1 MQGFW
6 ALEQTRMANGIQSPL
21 TWSDLRFAT
30 GSYFAANGQPEP
42 PLPVALQFLLVSAAG
57 SVGVDLELSRFSLLP
72 SHQSV
77 RAWDGPATGDAF
89 GSGTALDEEMTDFA
103 PPPGPAA
110 PASAANPFAP
120 PAVSGMFLG
129 SNDPMLSP
137 NGLLKGLL
145 GHGQG
150 RNWTGRP
157 VVGRVLPGR
166 VRVMETRP
174 GAAPTEVSNEPAPWP
189 DTAYVVAAEG
199 ENGRVR
205 LPDGRVLDG
214 EAVADALAA
223 DSELAKLPKDVPV
236 VLAVPF
242 AGEQYQAMLRAVADR
257 LGRTVWGPSGEG
269 RLVPDGSGGQVLVLM
284 DRDPDAAVG
293 AWVPVP
299 PSSAAT
305 GPYVDRAWTALDGT
319 TFRDSDV
326 LTRPLVD
333 ENHEWLGRLA
343 VAQEDGLRRRERRFR
358 KYRQMSRLLHRLP
371 AGDERYTASSEEIT
385 PDPAVY
391 VYAAHGEP
399 GRLHLPLRNG
409 KTVTLGK
416 EDAAR
421 YIAGLPEVRELPPGY
436 RLNLEVCWSAS
447 DGDPRQVQ
455 PVYAPAPH
463 VDDPLGDVPLDQLVF
478 NYSRREG
485 EGSTRHT
492 GLNDTERV
500 VVGAAN
506 GVFGRRVRRRPEPL
520 DHELDQLARDA
531 GLHHGPGAVSPET
544 RETMLRLV
552 RGLRS
557 AFGLEIEDDRGVPGG
572 RYERVLKG
580 IGALE
585 RMRANDTSISQF
597 TPFRLDM
604 FDFFVQEYT
613 GRAPDLAG
621 YLSLLDFAAA
631 EVKADPGAKLTEGL
645 PTPAVRLTVA
655 QLART
660 GEQMTRYTQSL
671 PAPATFTPR
680 HVASTLWATAR
691 AAQLFGSLQPAD
703 REAMGRQVLHLDA
716 TVRWDRSQQQALWAL
731 TAKAIAEGLDVSD
744 RDLLAAYHLKE
755 SGAFE
760 QAAMLTQGSNIQGV
774 NWSGTAAPAG
784 VDWAKV
790 RQMAVGPNGMAM
802 RPVQPD
808 WMGPGKP
815 MPLLN
820 VVEVDKAGNIVLHLP
835 GRPPVRVSEGEYLAL
850 LDMSPGLRTSPLGI
864 PVLFL
869 TTGDGSLSPELV
881 QRFSQN
887 TGRPGFGYGAPMMLT
902 GADPSAPLGI
912 LARVDPA
919 TNTPGPWITA
929 TRQLTTARTTASG
942 TTTFGAT
949 TQDDS
954 IVFGPTAPTTQATDP
969 FANPNAL
976 VRDASGTV
984 RGRDLTGAVTALVR
998 IDRVRVVLGGLGE
1011 PEVEEPDESAP
1022 WGGEAYVIGDRAFDG
1037 QQLSAEA
1044 FAKKLA
1050 HDPEL
1055 AKLPPHVPVVLAI
1068 PYAGSQNMELMRAVA
1083 IRLGRRVWAPSGDG
1097 RLRYDD
1103 DLGAH
1108 VPTMVVRDTE
1118 GWHGDWV
1125 PFDPPAVPAPFED
1138 REWTA
1143 LDGRRFRDSDVATRP
1158 LVADRRE
1165 RFGRIS
1171 MDDDMASR
1179 EERLRTF
1186 FHKKRLI
1193 HYVAT
1198 GEGDK
1203 HVSSETLTPDRAV
1216 YAYYA
1221 HGTPGAMAL
1230 VLRDGKTVW
1239 LSAADGGRYIG
1250 GLREVRELPPGHRIG
1265 LEACY
1270 GLSAGDP
1277 DRDQWE
1283 GRPVPRVED
1292 PLDDEGLS
1300 LAQHT
1305 ANAGRLDVDAKSTI
1319 AGVDDDFFVVED
1331 TPGGV
1336 VGRVDRARPEP
1347 LDHELDQ
1354 LARDAELHRVPGAV
1368 PPEVRAATLRLV
1380 RALREA
1386 FGVAVEDDRGVPGGR
1401 YERVLKG
1408 IGALETLRVNDPVLR
1423 AATPFRMEMW
1433 TFLARRIGGDT
1444 PDQSAYL
1451 GVLDAARGQVTSR
1464 PDARLGEMVQ
1474 DTALGYAL
1482 DEFSGAN
1489 GLTLVQGTLG
1499 LPDVTQAGP
1508 KDITRAFWAT
1518 VAAADLVLFRM
1529 SDADQESLG
1538 RGVLHLAATD
1548 PWGDDQIMEL
1558 TLLAARAHVS
1568 GLDVTDRHALAAH
1581 HLKELGAFKEILT
1594 DGTEATGYN
1603 WSGRPAPNGVDVDHW
1618 YARVR
1623 KGNGTHTFT
1632 NPARWKPKKQ
1642 PRKTRVIW
1650 TGTDQGTVVI
1660 HLPGHPPMPIP
1671 DEELWALLDLA
1682 PLVTEVSV
1690 GTPVV
1695 FPMSEFAADGG
1706 KRPQAFSDRTGRN
1719 AYAYSGPLDVLE
1731 DDPFDPLRITA
1742 LREKKL
1748 GQWKKTVWQ
1757 ARPVLPSSSGTATT
1771 ATAAGPGALAGKT
1784 SPWPT
1789 PLTRHDSGVGMFHF
1803 APGTL
1808 PEAGPDDSGRDGTG
1822 SVERDERSA
1831 IAYPAP
1837 VQINA
1842 TPVSPAGQTNT
1853 PQADTADATADSAE
1867 TTGTAEITGTGTAS
1881 DDTPGWAVP
1890 SWRPAG
1896 SPGAVRFA
1904 SMYRD
1909 REWRRRSAD
1918 LELAFAEH
1926 TGRTDGL
1933 TETVRDAVSR
1943 MYDELAARH
1952 GEDAARRAF
1961 FAPDAVPADPAAELE
1976 RLRTLPPGPLAVDE
1990 LMTALTYASYAGPGL
2005 PREAAEAL
2013 ARPAGRRGRYAPGSA
2028 YRDVHD
2034 SRGLRRVG
2042 GEHGPALRL
2051 LRTYAALGASP
2062 AELLTLRDALVAWAI
2077 PADLQSLHE
2086 ILRASHR
2093 LGLGTDA
2100 ERDLALR
2107 DGAGLHA
2114 WVADSVRTS
2123 GAPRTAPGDPSAGRF
2138 VPPHRALYAERMTF
2152 GRDITRGKLDLPDGL
2167 VALVD
2172 AALAGTLPAD
2182 TDRSRAL
2189 HAWLDR
2195 YGDAGRQALE
2205 RLDPAHLTA
2214 VHLYSG
2220 PDYRLMKAFLNGER
2234 FGAGLGRRL
2243 VRLNAWAM
2251 VRRMAEV
2258 GAADLVPM
2266 TLRKQPGFA
2275 ALFDAMWDVDD
2286 LQESTPE
2293 VAGLRRRLDAMADA
2307 VYEEL
2312 ALHVDMT
2319 IEALEI
2325 LPPVNEDVWWGDR
2338 GMPGALGEPPADG
2351 PVYGRDR
2358 ITTPFFR
2365 STALVRE
2372 EALGFM
2378 HRSKGAPSDA
2388 HRGLVHVARSTAREV
2403 NPFAAL
2409 PLETEALYPPGAS
2422 FDISTR
2428 TIVPADARTT
2438 PYESIDVREATP
2450 RQDASGAARRAPGLV
2465 SPEGLFGIGP
2475 ATGAAEGGERPEP
2488 VLRPIHGKDGELIG
2502 VASFDDADWAARQ
2515 EGYGRLDRATGFV
2528 SWERD
2533 GEGRPVATE
2542 QALPGGGTAD
2552 GTFFFASHGGAEGLA
2567 LVTEDGGVRRDDG
2580 SYAGRLLRSARGR
2593 GFRSVTVLACGPGD
2607 VAGSEAEARARA
2619 RRMANGAGLPVHL
2632 PVGRSAVSEVSPHLL
2647 EYADGRATGWVT
2659 EYPDNWSGPRVP
2671 ARASRAGTGRRTA
2684 FGYPSAEQ
2692 FNVRGTVRD
2701 ATPEQLEAIDAAEGA
2716 PWSVSSWRPA
2726 GAPDTPRFTG
2736 LYRERVWRQTAVD
2749 WEDNLAE
2756 ALSYAPEPTEAVG
2769 LVVRGVYEQLAE
2781 RNGEERAVRAFFD
2794 PDAMPDDPAAALAEL
2809 LDATPGPEALDGLMR
2824 ALLRAAYAGPG
2835 LPPRAEEALSGDE
2848 RVDADSAYRAV
2859 FDSRGFRRVGGER
2872 GPALRL
2878 LRMAAALGLPATS
2891 LPQFRA
2897 ALVTWLVP
2905 YDLQSLHEILR
2916 ASHLIGMGAAD
2927 ERAAVT
2933 RDGAS
2938 MHAWAVRHFIESG
2951 LISPET
2957 DRDTLD
2963 ALLPP
2968 HQDLYQQRMTF
2979 PFELTGTMDVPDAL
2993 VTMADAVLN
3002 GELPPASSR
3011 RLQVMAEW
3019 MEKYGDRGADAL
3031 SRLTPA
3037 HITALY
3043 LYSSYDYRLMKAVL
3057 NGERLGQG
3065 LSRHLVRFHAWR
3077 YILESARE
3085 EELEMPP
3092 LTLVSQPEFM
3102 DLYEELSELPDLDTP
3117 SPELARLRRRV
3128 DMMADRLHDELKLH
3142 IDMAIEALEILPPVG
3157 RTAWWGER
3165 GAPGPLDAPAVNGPM
3180 YGAGT
3185 IDVPFFRSTS
3195 LKVEEATEFALG
3207 DKAVPA
3213 RTHRKLVEVRNSTA
3227 RDGTPFLKHLS
3238 EGEALYPPGMRFD
3251 VVSRRLVE
3259 THRRPPML
3267 SEVAE
3272 EATPLPDDVPAT
3284 SEADP
3289 LPYAP
3294 AAFEDSVDD
3303 LFDLGPSDS
3312 DLSDAGASDSD
3323 AYSDADSDAPSD
3335 ADSRLGD
3342 DDRIDAPAPAYP
3354 RSDYWN
3360 TPWAGHET
3368 APSAEA
3374 IAVQEIREDGRTVGK
3389 ASFTRRDWAL
3399 REPFYGHLPKATHY
3413 TEWSRGP
3420 AGERVAVRRP
3430 LPATGDSGTFF
3441 WTSHGAEGGYAVAG
3455 QNDMPVGADS
3465 EMVGRVLGQDLAAAG
3480 FTSITVLACD
3490 TETRPATGPRAAT
3503 EAGTAPQGQGDS
3515 LRRAVERAQGI
3526 ADFTGLDV
3534 YLNTGRTAV
3543 TPGEDEEG
3551 DPTAE
3556 IHLLESADGGP
3567 TGWLRVPPRFRAGAD
3582 RSLAEP
3588 APAPSLV
3595 AAGPPART
3603 GPPWSVPG
3611 WRVAGSPDAVR
3622 FAPLYQ
3628 EREWRQLSFQF
3639 EQTLARKLA
3648 ADPEAVQGVV
3658 RAVARL
3664 HHVLAQ
3670 RHGASAADGAFFQG
3684 PEAER
3689 WLGQPDA
3696 VRRFLA
3702 SGPSALDLMQAFARA
3717 AYGGQGPVTLRHTL
3731 PGWLRSPRAPRP
3743 QGPREGAYRT
3753 AHDPRGFRYVGGTVG
3768 PALWL
3773 LQAYGAIGASGPELM
3788 AFRKALLSWSILTDT
3803 HSLHEVLRVSHLA
3816 GLGTEAERVA
3826 VARDGA
3832 RLHQWAGRAFGIG
3845 PSLPHHRAYDNGT
3858 TRFVSK
3864 YDVAVPQDIVKAL
3877 TAALTGA
3884 SLDDESLQER
3894 VEAVVTWLRRFGDRG
3909 LAALRALTPGHL
3921 TALFLYTGDD
3931 HALFKTYVTGGR
3943 FGEAVGRWMIRQQV
3957 WRYAREDATNDDT
3970 LLPELL
3976 ISDHDLLDAI
3986 EALRNLGPE
3995 ATGPAVAEVR
4005 RRVYRVADGVYDDL
4019 AAHVDMAA
4027 EALEILPPL
4036 NGQVWW
4042 GGWLPG
4048 RLDEFPGN
4056 SPLLTAD
4063 TLYMPRFRSTTEESA
4078 TAIGY
4083 TRGDAKQIGDA
4094 QDRHPMRGYV
4104 ENSTARVVTPF
4115 SAWLEEDEVLY
4126 APGMALNVVVREIET
4141 EPSTGRPFA
4150 DYEFREAPAY
4160 PHPAYHNAE
4169 GEPQPRI
4176 VELTDDND
4184 DANADANADANDD
4197 VDTDPT
4203 PADDENTVVAPEVP
4217 APVDGYR
4224 RTGPHAAELDGTV
4237 FALHESPGEG
4247 DRSVDTLLFAL
4258 RYVAADALE
4267 EAGIETADDFRGW
4280 LDGSLTDDDVSDV
4293 PVEPLDGS
4301 RNIPLRL
4308 LDKVGVRLGT
4318 AQRAEAMLLGD
4329 RFPASRVSLS
4339 PAQHLRV
4346 LIADSSYGAEGAD
4359 LPMGPLVAAVVR
4371 GLGVT
4376 VAVADPDGEV
4386 TFHGDR
4392 PESTPPALLVRDG
4405 DRHLA
4410 GLPDGPGDTTAESEA
4425 RLRRVADALSSAPV
4439 SVLRTA
4445 TARQAPEWVRAR
4457 IRYMEE
4463 AVRFEERLGRYLG
4476 GHEEANAQLGVMVR
4490 ELWERAVRAGRWSEL
4505 GSDDRTVDGAVGT
4518 DWDRLLAV
4526 VESGNLRERM
4536 AMLWIG
4542 AQSPD
4547 RRGGL
4552 ISDLLGSPDPM
4563 PEVITAEYVESRPQ
4577 ARQMTAYEELTGRPD
4592 RTPEEQ
4598 ARMAEAEHTL
4608 RTAVRPEDLS
4618 PPLSEAE
4625 RALMPDDGVPWIAG
4639 TNRFDIA
4646 MDTRPQSEAE
4656 LNGGL
4661 VLAGTSGS
4669 AHRLMSQAAKM
4680 RDAWGLDVDLGLVRL
4695 TLMAEMLQARHHSL
4709 DEIMRGSQMVFDRLR
4724 QSGEAVPADLD
4735 YVNNWGRYWSIAPLT
4750 EVELRE
4756 HVAVDG
4762 KFPDEHASE
4771 TTGWPAGGERD
4782 EPADPAD
4789 PAVAEWSADHRDVLE
4804 DVLDV
4809 LTALGPLDPPGPLG
4823 PLDSPGP
4830 DGLPGSDDGVLTA
4843 DRLERLVDA
4852 WFRARG
4858 LDPSGPLVD
4867 KLRHIL
4873 NDRA

>member
-1 MQGFW
+1 
-6 ALEQTRMANGIQSPL
+6 
-21 TWSDLRFAT
+21 
-30 GSYFAANGQPEP
+30 
-42 PLPVALQFLLVSAAG
+42 
-57 SVGVDLELSRFSLLP
+57 
-72 SHQSV
+72 
-77 RAWDGPATGDAF
+77 
-89 GSGTALDEEMTDFA
+89 
-103 PPPGPAA
+103 
-110 PASAANPFAP
+110 
-120 PAVSGMFLG
+120 
-129 SNDPMLSP
+129 MLSP
-137 NGLLKGLL
+137 NGLLKGPS
-145 GHGQG
+145 GRAQG
-150 RNWTGRP
+150 RDWTGRP

-166 VRVMETRP
+166 VRVVETRP
-174 GAAPTEVSNEPAPWP
+174 GAAPKEVSNEPAPWP

-205 LPDGRVLDG
+205 LPDGRVLDA

-223 DSELAKLPKDVPV
+223 DPELAKLPKDVPV
-236 VLAVPF
+236 VLAIPF
-242 AGEQYQAMLRAVADR
+242 AGEQYQATLRAVADR

-269 RLVPDGSGGQVLVLM
+269 RLVPDGSGNGHVLVLM
-284 DRDPDAAVG
+284 DRSPDAAVG

-305 GPYVDRAWTALDGT
+305 APYADREWTALDGT

-326 LTRPLVD
+326 LTRPLMD
-333 ENHEWLGRLA
+333 DHHEWLGRLA
-343 VAQEDGLRRRERRFR
+343 VAEEDGLRRRERRFR
-358 KYRQMSRLLHRLP
+358 TYRRMSRLLHRLP
-371 AGDERYTASSEEIT
+371 TGDGRYTASTEQIT

-391 VYAAHGEP
+391 VFAAHGEP
-399 GRLHLPLRNG
+399 GRMHLPLRDG
-409 KTVTLGK
+409 RTVTLGK

-421 YIAGLPEVRELPPGY
+421 YISGLPEVRELPPGH
-436 RLNLEVCWSAS
+436 RMNLEVCWSSS
-447 DGDPRQVQ
+447 DGDPLRDQ

-463 VDDPLGDVPLDQLVF
+463 VDDPLGDVPLDQLVS
-478 NYSRREG
+478 NESRRDV

-492 GLNDTERV
+492 GLDDTARV

-531 GLHHGPGAVSPET
+531 GLHRGPAAASPET
-544 RETMLRLV
+544 RETTLRLV

-585 RMRANDTSISQF
+585 RMRANDTDIGHLA
-597 TPFRLDM
+597 PFRQDM
-604 FDFFVQEYT
+604 FDFFVQAHT
-613 GRAPDLAG
+613 GRAPDPAG

-631 EVKADPGAKLTEGL
+631 RVAADPGAKLTRAV
-645 PTPAVRLTVA
+645 PSPAVQITLH
-655 QLART
+655 QLARQ
-660 GEQMTRYTQSL
+660 GEQVTRLVQSL

-680 HVASTLWATAR
+680 HVASTFWAMVR
-691 AAQLFGSLQPAD
+691 AAQLFGSLSSAE

-716 TVRWDRSQQQALWAL
+716 TVVWNRLWQESLWAL

-744 RDLLAAYHLKE
+744 RDLLAAYHLNE
-755 SGAFE
+755 SGAFA
-760 QAAMLTQGSNIQGV
+760 QAAMLTQGSDIQGV

-784 VDWAKV
+784 IDWVNV
-790 RQMAVGPNGMAM
+790 RQMTPGPDGLAM
-802 RPVQPD
+802 RPVQPE
-808 WMGPGKP
+808 WTGPGVP

-820 VVEVDKAGNIVLHLP
+820 VVEADRGGNIVLHVP
-835 GRPPVRVSEGEYLAL
+835 GLAPVRVSENEYLAL
-850 LDMSPGLRTSPLGI
+850 LDMSPGLRTVPLDV

-869 TTGDGSLSPELV
+869 TTGDGALSPELV
-881 QRFSQN
+881 QRFSQR
-887 TGRPGFGYGAPMMLT
+887 TGRPAFGYGAPMTLT
-902 GADPSAPLGI
+902 SADPSIPLGI
-912 LARVDPA
+912 RALVDPA
-919 TNTPGPWITA
+919 TNAPGPWITA
-929 TRQLTTARTTASG
+929 TRLLTTAQTSTAR

-949 TQDDS
+949 ARDDAT
-954 IVFGPTAPTTQATDP
+954 VFGPTAPTTQATDP
-969 FANPNAL
+969 FVDPNAL

-984 RGRDLTGAVTALVR
+984 RGRDLTGTLTDRVR
-998 IDRVRVVLGGLGE
+998 IDRVRVVLGGLGK
-1011 PEVEEPDESAP
+1011 PEVEEPDQSAP

-1037 QQLSAEA
+1037 QRLSHEEFAE
-1044 FAKKLA
+1044 KLA

-1068 PYAGSQNMELMRAVA
+1068 PYAGSQYMELMRAVA
-1083 IRLGRRVWAPSGDG
+1083 LRLGRRVWAPSGDG
-1097 RLRYDD
+1097 RLRHDNG
-1103 DLGAH
+1103 LGAY
-1108 VPTMVVRDTE
+1108 VPTMMVRNTE

-1143 LDGRRFRDSDVATRP
+1143 LDGTLFRDSDVATHP
-1158 LVADRRE
+1158 LVFDRSE

-1171 MDDDMASR
+1171 MDDDMAVR
-1179 EERLRTF
+1179 EDRLRSF
-1186 FHKKRLI
+1186 FRKKRLL

-1198 GEGDK
+1198 ADGDK
-1203 HVSSETLTPDRAV
+1203 NVSSETLTPDRAV

-1221 HGTPGAMAL
+1221 HGTPGAMSL
-1230 VLRDGKTVW
+1230 VLRDGRTVW

-1265 LEACY
+1265 LEACF

-1305 ANAGRLDVDAKSTI
+1305 ANAGRLDVEAKSSI
-1319 AGVDDDFFVVED
+1319 AGVDEDSFLVED

-1336 VGRVDRARPEP
+1336 VGRADRVRPEP
-1347 LDHELDQ
+1347 LEHELDQ
-1354 LARDAELHRVPGAV
+1354 LARDAELHRGPGAV
-1368 PPEVRAATLRLV
+1368 PPETRAATLRLV
-1380 RALREA
+1380 RALRET
-1386 FGVAVEDDRGVPGGR
+1386 FGVAVEDDRGVPGGT

-1408 IGALETLRVNDPVLR
+1408 IGALETLRLNDPVLR

-1451 GVLDAARGQVTSR
+1451 GVLDAARGQVTAR

-1482 DEFSGAN
+1482 DEFSGSS
-1489 GLTLVQGTLG
+1489 GLTLVQDTLD

-1518 VAAADLVLFRM
+1518 VAAADLVLFRTP
-1529 SDADQESLG
+1529 DADQENLG
-1538 RGVLHLAATD
+1538 RGVLHMAATD
-1548 PWGDDQIMEL
+1548 PWTDDQVMEL

-1568 GLDVTDRHALAAH
+1568 GLDITDRHALAAH
-1581 HLKELGAFKEILT
+1581 HLKELGAFEEILT

-1603 WSGRPAPNGVDVDHW
+1603 WSGRPAPNGVDVDQW
-1618 YARVR
+1618 YARV
-1623 KGNGTHTFT
+1623 KGSPSGTIRTVAH
-1632 NPARWKPKKQ
+1632 PAQWKSDESPGA
-1642 PRKTRVIW
+1642 TRVIW

-1660 HLPGHPPMPIP
+1660 HLPGHPPMPVP

-1695 FPMSEFAADGG
+1695 FPMPEFGADGG

-1719 AYAYSGPLDVLE
+1719 AWAYTGPLDVIE
-1731 DDPFDPLRITA
+1731 EDPFDPLRITA

-1748 GQWKKTVWQ
+1748 GQWKTTVWK
-1757 ARPVLPSSSGTATT
+1757 ARPVLPSSSGAVTT
-1771 ATAAGPGALAGKT
+1771 AAAPA
-1784 SPWPT
+1784 SRP
-1789 PLTRHDSGVGMFHF
+1789 TRHDSGVGTFHF
-1803 APGTL
+1803 APGTS
-1808 PEAGPDDSGRDGTG
+1808 PDAGPADAVRQGARPDGSGRDGTG
-1822 SVERDERSA
+1822 SVEGGERSA
-1831 IAYPAP
+1831 LAYPAP

-1842 TPVSPAGQTNT
+1842 TPVSPAGQ
-1853 PQADTADATADSAE
+1853 ADTPEAGTADDSA
-1867 TTGTAEITGTGTAS
+1867 GPTGTGAAS

-1909 REWRRRSAD
+1909 RAWRSRSAD

-1926 TGRTDGL
+1926 TGRTHGL

-1961 FAPDAVPADPAAELE
+1961 FAPDAIPADPAAELE
-1976 RLRTLPPGPLAVDE
+1976 RLRTLPPGPIAVDE

-2013 ARPAGRRGRYAPGSA
+2013 ARPAGRRGRYTAGSA
-2028 YRDVHD
+2028 YREVHD

-2062 AELLTLRDALVAWAI
+2062 AELLALRDALVAWAI
-2077 PADLQSLHE
+2077 PADLQSLPE

-2093 LGLGTDA
+2093 IGLGTDA

-2123 GAPRTAPGDPSAGRF
+2123 GTPGTAPGDPSAGRF
-2138 VPPHRALYAERMTF
+2138 VPPHRALYAERMRF
-2152 GRDITRGKLDLPDGL
+2152 GRDNTRSKLDLPEGL

-2172 AALAGTLPAD
+2172 AALNGTLPAD

-2214 VHLYSG
+2214 LHLYSG
-2220 PDYRLMKAFLNGER
+2220 ADYRLMKAFLNGER
-2234 FGAGLGRRL
+2234 FGAGMGRRL

-2251 VRRMAEV
+2251 ISKMAEV
-2258 GAADLVPM
+2258 GAWDLLPM
-2266 TLRKQPGFA
+2266 TFRQRDGFV
-2275 ALFDAMWDVDD
+2275 ALYDAMWDADD

-2293 VAGLRRRLDAMADA
+2293 VARLRRRLDAMADA

-2312 ALHVDMT
+2312 SLHVDMA

-2338 GMPGALGEPPADG
+2338 GLPGPLDAPSTDG

-2358 ITTPFFR
+2358 ITVPFFR
-2365 STALVRE
+2365 STALRQDS
-2372 EALGFM
+2372 ALGFM
-2378 HRSKGAPSDA
+2378 HRSKGTPGDS
-2388 HRGLVHVARSTAREV
+2388 HRGLVRVARSTAREV
-2403 NPFAAL
+2403 SPFVVS
-2409 PLETEALYPPGAS
+2409 PLETEVLYPPGAS

-2428 TIVPADARTT
+2428 TIVPAGVTT
-2438 PYESIDVREATP
+2438 TSYESIDAREATP
-2450 RQDASGAARRAPGLV
+2450 RQDASGAARWAPGLV
-2465 SPEGLFGIGP
+2465 SPDGLFGIGP
-2475 ATGAAEGGERPEP
+2475 RSTGAEGGERPEP
-2488 VLRPIHGKDGELIG
+2488 VLRPIHGEDGELIG

-2533 GEGRPVATE
+2533 GAGRPVATE

-2593 GFRSVTVLACGPGD
+2593 GFRSVTVLACGPGE
-2607 VAGSEAEARARA
+2607 APGSEAEARARA

-2632 PVGRSAVSEVSPHLL
+2632 PVGRSAVSDASPHLL
-2647 EYADGRATGWVT
+2647 EDADGRATVWVT

-2671 ARASRAGTGRRTA
+2671 APGAGTGRRTA

-2692 FNVRGTVRD
+2692 FNVTGTVRD
-2701 ATPEQLEAIDAAEGA
+2701 ATPEQLENIDAAEGA

-2736 LYRERVWRQTAVD
+2736 LYREREWRQAAVD

-2756 ALSYAPEPTEAVG
+2756 ALSYAPEPTEAVA
-2769 LVVRGVYEQLAE
+2769 LVARGVYEQLAG

-2794 PDAMPDDPAAALAEL
+2794 PDAMPEDPAAAWAEL
-2809 LDATPGPEALDGLMR
+2809 LDAPPEPEALDGLMR
-2824 ALLRAAYAGPG
+2824 ALVRAAYAGPG
-2835 LPPRAEEALSGDE
+2835 LPRPIEEALSGGE
-2848 RVDADSAYRAV
+2848 RADADSAYRAV

-2891 LPQFRA
+2891 LPLFRA
-2897 ALVTWLVP
+2897 ALVTWLIP
-2905 YDLQSLHEILR
+2905 YDLQSLSEILR

-2938 MHAWAVRHFIESG
+2938 LHAWTVRHFLESG
-2951 LISPET
+2951 LISPEI

-2979 PFELTGTMDVPDAL
+2979 PFELTGTMNVPDAL
-2993 VTMADAVLN
+2993 VKMADAVLS
-3002 GELPPASSR
+3002 GEVPSGSSR

-3019 MEKYGDRGADAL
+3019 MEQYGDRGADAL

-3077 YILESARE
+3077 YLLESARE
-3085 EELEMPP
+3085 EELERPP
-3092 LTLVSQPEFM
+3092 LTLVSQPEFT

-3142 IDMAIEALEILPPVG
+3142 IDMAIEALEILPSVG
-3157 RTAWWGER
+3157 RTVWWGER
-3165 GAPGPLDAPAVNGPM
+3165 GAPGPLDAPAENGPV

-3195 LKVEEATEFALG
+3195 LRIEEATDFALG
-3207 DKAVPA
+3207 DRAVPA
-3213 RTHRKLVEVRNSTA
+3213 RTHRRLIEVRNSTA

-3259 THRRPPML
+3259 TRLRPPML

-3272 EATPLPDDVPAT
+3272 EATPLPDGLPTA
-3284 SEADP
+3284 SQADP

-3294 AAFEDSVDD
+3294 AAFEDSVDA
-3303 LFDLGPSDS
+3303 LFDLGRSDS
-3312 DLSDAGASDSD
+3312 DLSDAEASDSD
-3323 AYSDADSDAPSD
+3323 GYSD

-3342 DDRIDAPAPAYP
+3342 DDRFDAPAPAYP

-3399 REPFYGHLPKATHY
+3399 REPFYGHLPQATHY

-3420 AGERVAVRRP
+3420 AGEHVAVRRP
-3430 LPATGDSGTFF
+3430 LPATGESGTFF
-3441 WTSHGAEGGYAVAG
+3441 WTSHGREGGYAVAG
-3455 QNDMPVGADS
+3455 RNDMPIGADS
-3465 EMVGRVLGQDLAAAG
+3465 EMVGHVLGQDLPAAG

-3490 TETRPATGPRAAT
+3490 TGSRPATGPRAAT
-3503 EAGTAPQGQGDS
+3503 GAATAPQGQDDS

-3556 IHLLESADGGP
+3556 IHLLESADGGA
-3567 TGWLRVPPRFRAGAD
+3567 TGWLHVRPRFRAGAD
-3582 RSLAEP
+3582 PSLAEP

-3611 WRVAGSPDAVR
+3611 WRVAGSPEAVR
-3622 FAPLYQ
+3622 FAPLYR

-3648 ADPEAVQGVV
+3648 ADPEAVQGVT

-3670 RHGASAADGAFFQG
+3670 RHGASAADAAFFQG

-3702 SGPSALDLMQAFARA
+3702 SGPSAPALMRAFAHA

-3743 QGPREGAYRT
+3743 PGPRQGAYRT
-3753 AHDPRGFRYVGGTVG
+3753 AHDLRGFRHVGGTVG

-3773 LQAYGAIGASGPELM
+3773 LQAYGAIGASRSELT

-3816 GLGTEAERVA
+3816 GLGTEAERA
-3826 VARDGA
+3826 ALARDGA

-3845 PSLPHHRAYDNGT
+3845 PSLPHHHVYDKR
-3858 TRFVSK
+3858 TRFVSR
-3864 YDVAVPQDIVKAL
+3864 YDLAVPQDIGAAL
-3877 TAALTGA
+3877 RAALTGA
-3884 SLDDESLQER
+3884 PPYDESHQER
-3894 VEAVVTWLRRFGDRG
+3894 VEVATAWLRRFGDG
-3909 LAALRALTPGHL
+3909 GVAALRALSPGHL
-3921 TALFLYTGDD
+3921 TALFLYSGED

-3943 FGEAVGRWMIRQQV
+3943 FGEAVGRWMVRQQV

-3976 ISDHDLLDAI
+3976 ISDEDLLDAVD
-3986 EALRNLGPE
+3986 ALRNLGPE

-4005 RRVYRVADGVYDDL
+4005 RQVYRVADRVYDGL
-4019 AAHVDMAA
+4019 AAHVGMAA

-4063 TLYMPRFRSTTEESA
+4063 TLYMPRFRSTTEDPA

-4083 TRGDAKQIGDA
+4083 TRGDAREIGDA
-4094 QDRHPMRGYV
+4094 QDRHPMRGFV
-4104 ENSTARVVTPF
+4104 DHSTARVVTPF

-4126 APGMALNVVVREIET
+4126 APGMALNVVLREIET
-4141 EPSTGRPFA
+4141 EPNTGRLFA

-4160 PHPAYHNAE
+4160 PHPAYRNAE
-4169 GEPQPRI
+4169 GEPRPRI
-4176 VELTDDND
+4176 VELTDDDNAGAHD
-4184 DANADANADANDD
+4184 DA
-4197 VDTDPT
+4197 DT
-4203 PADDENTVVAPEVP
+4203 AVAPEVP

-4224 RTGPHAAELDGTV
+4224 RTGPYAAELDGTV

-4258 RYVAADALE
+4258 RYVAADALGQ
-4267 EAGIETADDFRGW
+4267 AGIETAEDFRGW

-4293 PVEPLDGS
+4293 PVEPLDTS
-4301 RNIPLRL
+4301 RDIPLRL
-4308 LDKVGVRLGT
+4308 LDRIGVRLGT

-4329 RFPASRVSLS
+4329 RFPASRVPLS

-4346 LIADSSYGAEGAD
+4346 LLADSSYGTEGGTV
-4359 LPMGPLVAAVVR
+4359 PMAPLVAAVVR

-4376 VAVADPDGEV
+4376 VAVADPAGEV
-4386 TFHGDR
+4386 TFHGER
-4392 PESTPPALLVRDG
+4392 SRSAPTALLVQDG

-4410 GLPDGPGDTTAESEA
+4410 GLPDGPGDTTAAGEE
-4425 RLRRVADALSSAPV
+4425 RLRRVADALSLAPV

-4445 TARQAPEWVRAR
+4445 TAGQAPGWVRAR

-4463 AVRFEERLGRYLG
+4463 SVRFEERLGRYLG

-4490 ELWERAVRAGRWSEL
+4490 ELWERAVRAGRWPEL

-4518 DWDRLLAV
+4518 DRDRLLAV

-4536 AMLWIG
+4536 GMLWIG
-4542 AQSPD
+4542 GQSPD
-4547 RRGGL
+4547 GRGGL

-4563 PEVITAEYVESRPQ
+4563 PEVITAEYVASRPR
-4577 ARQMTAYEELTGRPD
+4577 AREMAAYEELTGRPD

-4598 ARMAEAEHTL
+4598 ARMAEAERAL
-4608 RTAVRPEDLS
+4608 RTPVRPEDLS

-4625 RALMPDDGVPWIAG
+4625 RALMPDDGVAWIPG
-4639 TNRFDIA
+4639 TNRFAIA

-4656 LNGGL
+4656 RNGGL

-4669 AHRLMSQAAKM
+4669 SHRLMSQAAKM

-4695 TLMAEMLQARHHSL
+4695 ALMAEMLQARHHSL
-4709 DEIMRGSQMVFDRLR
+4709 DEIMRGSQLVLDRLR

-4735 YVNNWGRYWSIAPLT
+4735 YVGNWGRYRNIAPLT
-4750 EVELRE
+4750 EAELRE

-4762 KFPDEHASE
+4762 KFPDEHAAD
-4771 TTGWPAGGERD
+4771 TADWPAGAERD

-4789 PAVAEWSADHRDVLE
+4789 PAVAEWSAEHRDVLE
-4804 DVLDV
+4804 DVLDA
-4809 LTALGPLDPPGPLG
+4809 LRALGPLDTPGL
-4823 PLDSPGP
+4823 
-4830 DGLPGSDDGVLTA
+4830 DGLPASDDGVLTA

-4858 LDPSGPLVD
+4858 LEPSGSLAD

>member
-1 MQGFW
+1 M
-6 ALEQTRMANGIQSPL
+6 
-21 TWSDLRFAT
+21 
-30 GSYFAANGQPEP
+30 
-42 PLPVALQFLLVSAAG
+42 
-57 SVGVDLELSRFSLLP
+57 
-72 SHQSV
+72 
-77 RAWDGPATGDAF
+77 
-89 GSGTALDEEMTDFA
+89 
-103 PPPGPAA
+103 
-110 PASAANPFAP
+110 
-120 PAVSGMFLG
+120 
-129 SNDPMLSP
+129 
-137 NGLLKGLL
+137 
-145 GHGQG
+145 
-150 RNWTGRP
+150 
-157 VVGRVLPGR
+157 GRVLPGR
-166 VRVMETRP
+166 VRVVEPRP
-174 GAAPTEVSNEPAPWP
+174 GAVPNEVSNEPAPWP

-205 LPDGRVLDG
+205 LPDGRVLG
-214 EAVADALAA
+214 AEAVADALAA
-223 DSELAKLPKDVPV
+223 DPELAKLPKHVPV
-236 VLAVPF
+236 VLAIPF
-242 AGEQYQAMLRAVADR
+242 AGQQYQEMLRAVADR

-269 RLVPDGSGGQVLVLM
+269 RLVPDRTGNGLVLVLM
-284 DRDPDAAVG
+284 DRDPKAAIG
-293 AWVPVP
+293 EWVPVP

-305 GPYVDRAWTALDGT
+305 GPYVDRVWTALDGT

-326 LTRPLVD
+326 FTRPLMD
-333 ENHEWLGRLA
+333 DTHEWLGRLA

-358 KYRQMSRLLHRLP
+358 KYRRMSRLLHRLP
-371 AGDERYTASSEEIT
+371 SGDERYTASTEEIT

-391 VYAAHGEP
+391 VFAAHGEP
-399 GRLHLPLRNG
+399 GRMHLPLRDG
-409 KTVTLGK
+409 RTVTLGK

-421 YIAGLPEVRELPPGY
+421 YIAGLPEVRELPPGH
-436 RLNLEVCWSAS
+436 RMNLEVCWSDS
-447 DGDPRQVQ
+447 DGDPLRDQ
-455 PVYAPAPH
+455 PEYAPAPH

-492 GLNDTERV
+492 GLTDTERV

-506 GVFGRRVRRRPEPL
+506 GELGRRVRRRPEPL

-531 GLHHGPGAVSPET
+531 GLHRGPGAVSPET

-557 AFGLEIEDDRGVPGG
+557 AFGLEVEDDRGVPGG

-585 RMRANDTSISQF
+585 RMRANDTAIGHL

-604 FDFFVQEYT
+604 FDFFVQAHT
-613 GRAPDLAG
+613 GRTPDLAG

-631 EVKADPGAKLTEGL
+631 RAAADPGAKLTKAV
-645 PTPAVRLTVA
+645 PAPAVQITLN
-655 QLART
+655 QLGLQ
-660 GEQMTRYTQSL
+660 GEQITRLVQSL

-680 HVASTLWATAR
+680 HVASTLWAMVR
-691 AAQLFGSLQPAD
+691 AAQIFGSLSSAE

-716 TVRWDRSQQQALWAL
+716 TVAWNRSWQEGLWAL

-784 VDWAKV
+784 VDWGKV
-790 RQMAVGPNGMAM
+790 RQMTPGPNGTAT
-802 RPVQPD
+802 RPIQPD
-808 WMGPGKP
+808 WTRPGIP

-820 VVEVDKAGNIVLHLP
+820 VVEVDRAGNIVLHLP
-835 GRPPVRVSEGEYLAL
+835 GLPPVRVSENEYLAL
-850 LDMSPGLRTSPLGI
+850 LDMSPALRMVPLGI

-869 TTGDGSLSPELV
+869 TTGDGALSPELV
-881 QRFSQN
+881 QRFSQR
-887 TGRPGFGYGAPMMLT
+887 TGRPGFGYGAPMTLT
-902 GADPSAPLGI
+902 GDDPSAPLGI
-912 LARVDPA
+912 LARLDPA
-919 TNTPGPWITA
+919 TNAPGPWITA
-929 TRQLTTARTTASG
+929 TRQLTTAQTTAFG
-942 TTTFGAT
+942 ATAFGATTSGAT

-954 IVFGPTAPTTQATDP
+954 TVFGPTAPTTQATDP
-969 FANPNAL
+969 FVDPNAL
-976 VRDASGTV
+976 VRDFSGTV
-984 RGRDLTGAVTALVR
+984 RGRDLTGAVTDRVR

-1011 PEVEEPDESAP
+1011 PEVEEPDQSAP

-1037 QQLSAEA
+1037 QQLSHEA
-1044 FAKKLA
+1044 FAEKLA

-1097 RLRYDD
+1097 RLRYDN
-1103 DLGAH
+1103 DLGAY
-1108 VPTMVVRDTE
+1108 VPMMMVRDTK

-1125 PFDPPAVPAPFED
+1125 PFDAPAVPAPFED

-1143 LDGRRFRDSDVATRP
+1143 LDGTRFRDSDVDTHP
-1158 LVADRRE
+1158 LVFDRRE

-1171 MDDDMASR
+1171 MDDDMAVR
-1179 EERLRTF
+1179 EDRLRNF
-1186 FHKKRLI
+1186 FHKKRLV

-1203 HVSSETLTPDRAV
+1203 HVSSETLTPDRAI

-1230 VLRDGKTVW
+1230 VLRDGSTVW

-1265 LEACY
+1265 LEACF

-1305 ANAGRLDVDAKSTI
+1305 ANAGRLDVDAKSSI
-1319 AGVDDDFFVVED
+1319 AGVNDDFFVVED

-1336 VGRVDRARPEP
+1336 VGRVDRVRPEP

-1354 LARDAELHRVPGAV
+1354 LARDAELHRGPGAV
-1368 PPEVRAATLRLV
+1368 PPEIRAATLRLV

-1499 LPDVTQAGP
+1499 LPDATQAGP
-1508 KDITRAFWAT
+1508 KDIARAFWAT

-1529 SDADQESLG
+1529 SEAEQENLG
-1538 RGVLHLAATD
+1538 RGVLHVAATD
-1548 PWGDDQIMEL
+1548 PWGDDQVMEL

-1568 GLDVTDRHALAAH
+1568 GLDITDRHALAAH
-1581 HLKELGAFKEILT
+1581 HLKELGAFDEILT

-1603 WSGRPAPNGVDVDHW
+1603 WSGRPAPNGVEVDHW
-1618 YARVR
+1618 YARM
-1623 KGNGTHTFT
+1623 KGSPSGNILTV
-1632 NPARWKPKKQ
+1632 PRLAQWKSDESPG
-1642 PRKTRVIW
+1642 RTRVIW

-1660 HLPGHPPMPIP
+1660 HLPGHPPMPVP

-1695 FPMSEFAADGG
+1695 FPMPEFGADGG

-1719 AYAYSGPLDVLE
+1719 AWAYTGPIELLE
-1731 DDPFDPLRITA
+1731 KDPFDPLRITTI
-1742 LREKKL
+1742 REKKL
-1748 GQWKKTVWQ
+1748 GQWKTTVWK
-1757 ARPVLPSSSGTATT
+1757 ARPVLPSPSAGTTPTAAA
-1771 ATAAGPGALAGKT
+1771 ATA
-1784 SPWPT
+1784 SWPKA
-1789 PLTRHDSGVGMFHF
+1789 LTRHDSGVAGVGTFHF
-1803 APGTL
+1803 APGTS
-1808 PEAGPDDSGRDGTG
+1808 PDAGPVDVGSVDAGRKGAGPDDSGRDGTG

-1842 TPVSPAGQTNT
+1842 TPVSPAGQ
-1853 PQADTADATADSAE
+1853 ADTPEAGTADN
-1867 TTGTAEITGTGTAS
+1867 TAGPTGTGTAS

-1952 GEDAARRAF
+1952 GEDAAQRAF

-2013 ARPAGRRGRYAPGSA
+2013 ARPAGRRGRYTEGSA
-2028 YRDVHD
+2028 YREVHD

-2062 AELLTLRDALVAWAI
+2062 AELLALRDALVAWAI

-2123 GAPRTAPGDPSAGRF
+2123 DAHGTDADVPSSTRL

-2152 GRDITRGKLDLPDGL
+2152 GRDITRSKLDLPDGL

-2195 YGDAGRQALE
+2195 HGDAGRQALE

-2243 VRLNAWAM
+2243 VRLNAWATTW
-2251 VRRMAEV
+2251 RMAEV
-2258 GAADLVPM
+2258 GAADLLPM
-2266 TLRKQPGFA
+2266 TLRAQPGFA

-2312 ALHVDMT
+2312 SLHIDMA
-2319 IEALEI
+2319 IEALET
-2325 LPPVNEDVWWGDR
+2325 LPPVNDDVWWGDR
-2338 GMPGALGEPPADG
+2338 GLPGPLDAPSTDS

-2358 ITTPFFR
+2358 ITMPFFR
-2365 STALVRE
+2365 STALRQDS
-2372 EALGFM
+2372 ALGFM
-2378 HRSKGAPSDA
+2378 YRSKGTPGDS
-2388 HRGLVHVARSTAREV
+2388 HLGLVHVARSTAREV
-2403 NPFAAL
+2403 NPFAVL

-2438 PYESIDVREATP
+2438 PYESIDAREVTL

-2465 SPEGLFGIGP
+2465 SPDGLFGIGP
-2475 ATGAAEGGERPEP
+2475 ATAGAEGGERPEP

-2533 GEGRPVATE
+2533 GAGRPVATE

-2607 VAGSEAEARARA
+2607 VPDSEAEARARA

-2632 PVGRSAVSEVSPHLL
+2632 PVGRSAVSDASPHLL
-2647 EYADGRATGWVT
+2647 ENADGRATVWVT
-2659 EYPDNWSGPRVP
+2659 EYPDGWSGPRVP
-2671 ARASRAGTGRRTA
+2671 APGAETGRRTA

-2692 FNVRGTVRD
+2692 FNVTGTVRD

-2716 PWSVSSWRPA
+2716 PWAVSSWRPA

-2736 LYRERVWRQTAVD
+2736 LYRSRVWRQAAVD

-2769 LVVRGVYEQLAE
+2769 QVVRGVYEQLAE

-2794 PDAMPDDPAAALAEL
+2794 PDAMPDDPAAELAEL

-2835 LPPRAEEALSGDE
+2835 LPPQAEEALGGG
-2848 RVDADSAYRAV
+2848 RFDADSAYRAV
-2859 FDSRGFRRVGGER
+2859 FDSRGLRRVGGER

-2878 LRMAAALGLPATS
+2878 LRMAAALELPATL
-2891 LPQFRA
+2891 LPLFRA

-2916 ASHLIGMGAAD
+2916 ASHLIGMGTAD
-2927 ERAAVT
+2927 ERAAAT

-2938 MHAWAVRHFIESG
+2938 LHAWAVRHFIESG

-2957 DRDTLD
+2957 NRDTLD

-2993 VTMADAVLN
+2993 VTMADAVLS

-3128 DMMADRLHDELKLH
+3128 DMMADRLHGELKLH
-3142 IDMAIEALEILPPVG
+3142 IDMAIEALEILPSVG

-3165 GAPGPLDAPAVNGPM
+3165 GAPGPLDAPAENGPM
-3180 YGAGT
+3180 YGTGT

-3267 SEVAE
+3267 HEVAE
-3272 EATPLPDDVPAT
+3272 EATPLPDGLPAT
-3284 SEADP
+3284 SQDDP

-3294 AAFEDSVDD
+3294 AAFEDSVDEM
-3303 LFDLGPSDS
+3303 FDLGPSDS
-3312 DLSDAGASDSD
+3312 DLSDAGGSDID
-3323 AYSDADSDAPSD
+3323 GYSDAGS
-3335 ADSRLGD
+3335 
-3342 DDRIDAPAPAYP
+3342 DAPAPAYP
-3354 RSDYWN
+3354 KSDYWN

-3374 IAVQEIREDGRTVGK
+3374 IAVQEIHKDGLPVGK

-3399 REPFYGHLPKATHY
+3399 REPFYGHLSQATHY

-3420 AGERVAVRRP
+3420 GGEHVAVRRP
-3430 LPATGDSGTFF
+3430 LPATGESGTFF
-3441 WTSHGAEGGYAVAG
+3441 WTSHGREGGYTVAG

-3503 EAGTAPQGQGDS
+3503 GPGTATETGTAPQGQGDS

-3567 TGWLRVPPRFRAGAD
+3567 TGWLRVPPRFRAGSD
-3582 RSLAEP
+3582 PSLTG
-3588 APAPSLV
+3588 PAPSLV
-3595 AAGPPART
+3595 AAGTPTRT

-3622 FAPLYQ
+3622 FAALYQ

-3648 ADPEAVQGVV
+3648 VDPEAVQGLM

-3670 RHGASAADGAFFQG
+3670 RHGASSADGAFFQG

-3702 SGPSALDLMQAFARA
+3702 SGPSVLDLMQAFARA

-3743 QGPREGAYRT
+3743 PGPWQGAYRT

-3773 LQAYGAIGASGPELM
+3773 LQAYRAIGASGPELM

-3845 PSLPHHRAYDNGT
+3845 PSLPHHHAYDST
-3858 TRFVSK
+3858 TRFVSR
-3864 YDVAVPQDIVKAL
+3864 YDVAVPQDIGKAL

-3884 SLDDESLQER
+3884 SLDDEDQQER
-3894 VEAVVTWLRRFGDRG
+3894 VEAAAAWLRRFGDRG
-3909 LAALRALTPGHL
+3909 VAALRALSPGHL
-3921 TALFLYTGDD
+3921 TALFLYTGED
-3931 HALFKTYVTGGR
+3931 HTLFKTYVTGGR

-3957 WRYAREDATNDDT
+3957 WRYARRDATTDDPI
-3970 LLPELL
+3970 LPELL
-3976 ISDHDLLDAI
+3976 INDDVLIDAI

-4019 AAHVDMAA
+4019 AAHVDMAV

-4083 TRGDAKQIGDA
+4083 TRGDAEEIGDA
-4094 QDRHPMRGYV
+4094 QDRHPMRGFV
-4104 ENSTARVVTPF
+4104 DNSTARVVTPF

-4126 APGMALNVVVREIET
+4126 PPGMALNVVVREIET
-4141 EPSTGRPFA
+4141 DPNTGRPFA

-4160 PHPAYHNAE
+4160 PRPAYHNAE

-4184 DANADANADANDD
+4184 DANANANANANDD
-4197 VDTDPT
+4197 ADTDTDPT
-4203 PADDENTVVAPEVP
+4203 PANDENAVVAPEVP

-4280 LDGSLTDDDVSDV
+4280 LDRSLTDDDVSDV
-4293 PVEPLDGS
+4293 PVEPLDGN

-4308 LDKVGVRLGT
+4308 LDRIGVGLGT

-4329 RFPASRVSLS
+4329 RFPVSRVSLS

-4392 PESTPPALLVRDG
+4392 TESTPPALLVQDG

-4425 RLRRVADALSSAPV
+4425 RLRRVADALSAAPV

-4518 DWDRLLAV
+4518 DRDRLLAV

-4536 AMLWIG
+4536 GMLWIG
-4542 AQSPD
+4542 GQAPD

-4552 ISDLLGSPDPM
+4552 ISDLLGSPEPT
-4563 PEVITAEYVESRPQ
+4563 PEVITAEYVASRPPSQ
-4577 ARQMTAYEELTGRPD
+4577 EMTAYEELSGRPD

-4598 ARMAEAEHTL
+4598 ARMAEAERTL
-4608 RTAVRPEDLS
+4608 RTPVRPEDLS

-4625 RALMPDDGVPWIAG
+4625 RALMPDDGVPWIPG

-4695 TLMAEMLQARHHSL
+4695 ALMAEMLQARHHSL

-4724 QSGEAVPADLD
+4724 QSGDAVPADLD
-4735 YVNNWGRYWSIAPLT
+4735 YVNNWGRYWRIAPLT
-4750 EVELRE
+4750 EAELRE

-4762 KFPDEHASE
+4762 KFPDEHATE
-4771 TTGWPAGGERD
+4771 TAGRPAGGERD
-4782 EPADPAD
+4782 DPADPAD
-4789 PAVAEWSADHRDVLE
+4789 PAAAEWSADHRDVLE

-4809 LTALGPLDPPGPLG
+4809 LTALGPLDPPGPPG

-4858 LDPSGPLVD
+4858 LDPSGSLAD

>member
-1 MQGFW
+1 M
-6 ALEQTRMANGIQSPL
+6 
-21 TWSDLRFAT
+21 TWGDLRFAV

-57 SVGVDLELSRFSLLP
+57 SVGMDLELSWFSIVP

-77 RAWDGPATGDAF
+77 RAWDGPAAGQALGSGTTGDA
-89 GSGTALDEEMTDFA
+89 EMSLFA
-103 PPPGPAA
+103 PPPGTAA
-110 PASAANPFAP
+110 PAPAPAVNSSAP
-120 PAVSGMFLG
+120 PAMSGRFMG
-129 SNDPMLSP
+129 PNDPMLSP
-137 NGLLKGLL
+137 NGLLKGPS
-145 GHGQG
+145 GRAQG
-150 RNWTGRP
+150 RDWTGRP

-166 VRVMETRP
+166 VRVVETRP
-174 GAAPTEVSNEPAPWP
+174 GAAPKEVSNEPAPWP

-205 LPDGRVLDG
+205 LPDGRVLDA

-223 DSELAKLPKDVPV
+223 DPELAKLPKDVPV
-236 VLAVPF
+236 VLAIPF
-242 AGEQYQAMLRAVADR
+242 AGEQYQATLRAVADR

-269 RLVPDGSGGQVLVLM
+269 RLVPDGSGNGHVLVLM
-284 DRDPDAAVG
+284 DRSPDAAVG

-305 GPYVDRAWTALDGT
+305 APYADREWTALDGT

-326 LTRPLVD
+326 LTRPLMD
-333 ENHEWLGRLA
+333 DHHEWLGRLA
-343 VAQEDGLRRRERRFR
+343 VAEEDGLRRRERRFR
-358 KYRQMSRLLHRLP
+358 TYRRMSRLLHRLP
-371 AGDERYTASSEEIT
+371 AGDGRYTASTEQIA

-391 VYAAHGEP
+391 VFGAHGEP
-399 GRLHLPLRNG
+399 GRMHLPLRDG
-409 KTVTLGK
+409 RTVTLGK

-421 YIAGLPEVRELPPGY
+421 YISGLPEVRELPPGH
-436 RLNLEVCWSAS
+436 RMHLEVCWSSS
-447 DGDPRQVQ
+447 DGDPLRDQ

-463 VDDPLGDVPLDQLVF
+463 VDDPLGDVPLDQLVS
-478 NYSRREG
+478 NESRRDV

-492 GLNDTERV
+492 GLDDTARV

-531 GLHHGPGAVSPET
+531 GLHRGPAAVSPET
-544 RETMLRLV
+544 RETTLRLV

-557 AFGLEIEDDRGVPGG
+557 AFGLEVEDDRGVPGG
-572 RYERVLKG
+572 RYERALKG

-585 RMRANDTSISQF
+585 RMRANDTDIGHLA
-597 TPFRLDM
+597 PFRQDM
-604 FDFFVQEYT
+604 FDFFVQAHT
-613 GRAPDLAG
+613 GRAPDPAG

-631 EVKADPGAKLTEGL
+631 RVAADPGAKLTRAV
-645 PTPAVRLTVA
+645 PSPAVQVTLH
-655 QLART
+655 QLSRQ
-660 GEQMTRYTQSL
+660 GEQVTRFVQSL
-671 PAPATFTPR
+671 PASATFTPR
-680 HVASTLWATAR
+680 HVASTFWAMVR
-691 AAQLFGSLQPAD
+691 AAQIFGSLSSAE

-716 TVRWDRSQQQALWAL
+716 TVAWNRLWQESLWAL

-744 RDLLAAYHLKE
+744 RDLLAAYHLNE
-755 SGAFE
+755 SGAFA
-760 QAAMLTQGSNIQGV
+760 QAAMLTQGSHIQGV

-784 VDWAKV
+784 IDWVNV
-790 RQMAVGPNGMAM
+790 RQMTPGPDGLAM
-802 RPVQPD
+802 RPVQPE
-808 WMGPGKP
+808 WTGPGVP

-820 VVEVDKAGNIVLHLP
+820 VVEADRAGNIVLHVP
-835 GRPPVRVSEGEYLAL
+835 GLAPVRVSENEYLAL
-850 LDMSPGLRTSPLGI
+850 LDMSPGLRTVPLDV

-869 TTGDGSLSPELV
+869 TTGDGALSPELV
-881 QRFSQN
+881 QRFSQR
-887 TGRPGFGYGAPMMLT
+887 TGRPAFGYGAPMTLT
-902 GADPSAPLGI
+902 SADPSIPLGI
-912 LARVDPA
+912 RALVDPA
-919 TNTPGPWITA
+919 TNAPGPWITA
-929 TRQLTTARTTASG
+929 TRLLTTAQTTTARTTA
-942 TTTFGAT
+942 FGAT
-949 TQDDS
+949 ARDDAT
-954 IVFGPTAPTTQATDP
+954 VFGPTAPTTQATDP
-969 FANPNAL
+969 FVDPNAL

-984 RGRDLTGAVTALVR
+984 RGRDLTGTLTDRVR
-998 IDRVRVVLGGLGE
+998 TDRVRVVLGGLGK
-1011 PEVEEPDESAP
+1011 PEVEEPDQSAP

-1037 QQLSAEA
+1037 RRLSHEEFAER
-1044 FAKKLA
+1044 LA

-1068 PYAGSQNMELMRAVA
+1068 PYAGSQYMELMRAVA
-1083 IRLGRRVWAPSGDG
+1083 LRMGRRVWAPSGDG
-1097 RLRYDD
+1097 RLRHDNG
-1103 DLGAH
+1103 LGAS
-1108 VPTMVVRDTE
+1108 VPTMMVRNTE

-1143 LDGRRFRDSDVATRP
+1143 LDGTLFRDSDVATHP
-1158 LVADRRE
+1158 LVFDRSE

-1171 MDDDMASR
+1171 MDDDMAVR
-1179 EERLRTF
+1179 EDRLRSF
-1186 FHKKRLI
+1186 FRKKRLL

-1198 GEGDK
+1198 ADGDK
-1203 HVSSETLTPDRAV
+1203 NVSSEALTPDRAV

-1221 HGTPGAMAL
+1221 HGTPGAMSL
-1230 VLRDGKTVW
+1230 VLRDGRTVW

-1265 LEACY
+1265 LEACF

-1305 ANAGRLDVDAKSTI
+1305 ANAGRLDVEAKSSI
-1319 AGVDDDFFVVED
+1319 AGVGEDYFAVED

-1336 VGRVDRARPEP
+1336 VGRVDRVRPEP

-1354 LARDAELHRVPGAV
+1354 LARDAELHRGPGAV
-1368 PPEVRAATLRLV
+1368 PPETRAATLRLV

-1386 FGVAVEDDRGVPGGR
+1386 FGVAVEDDRGVPGGT

-1408 IGALETLRVNDPVLR
+1408 IGALETLRLNDPVLR
-1423 AATPFRMEMW
+1423 ATTPFRMEMW

-1451 GVLDAARGQVTSR
+1451 GVLDAARGLVAAR
-1464 PDARLGEMVQ
+1464 PDARLGEMVR

-1482 DEFSGAN
+1482 DEFSGGN
-1489 GLTLVQGTLG
+1489 GLTLVQGTLD

-1518 VAAADLVLFRM
+1518 VAAADLVLFRTP
-1529 SDADQESLG
+1529 DADQENLG
-1538 RGVLHLAATD
+1538 RGVLHMAATD
-1548 PWGDDQIMEL
+1548 PWTDDQVMEL

-1568 GLDVTDRHALAAH
+1568 GLDITDRHALAAH
-1581 HLKELGAFKEILT
+1581 HLKELGAFEEILT
-1594 DGTEATGYN
+1594 DGKEATGYN
-1603 WSGRPAPNGVDVDHW
+1603 WSGRPAPNGVDVDQW
-1618 YARVR
+1618 YARV
-1623 KGNGTHTFT
+1623 KGSPSGTIRTVAH
-1632 NPARWKPKKQ
+1632 PAKWKSDESPGA
-1642 PRKTRVIW
+1642 TRVIW

-1660 HLPGHPPMPIP
+1660 HLPGHPPMPVP

-1695 FPMSEFAADGG
+1695 FPMPEFGADGG

-1719 AYAYSGPLDVLE
+1719 AWAYTGPLDVLE
-1731 DDPFDPLRITA
+1731 EDPFDPLRITA

-1748 GQWKKTVWQ
+1748 GQWKTTVWK
-1757 ARPVLPSSSGTATT
+1757 ARPVLPSSSGAVTT
-1771 ATAAGPGALAGKT
+1771 AAAPASRPA
-1784 SPWPT
+1784 
-1789 PLTRHDSGVGMFHF
+1789 PLTRHDSGVGTFHF
-1803 APGTL
+1803 APGTS
-1808 PEAGPDDSGRDGTG
+1808 PGAGSADAVRQGAGPDGSGRDGSG
-1822 SVERDERSA
+1822 SVEGGERSVL
-1831 IAYPAP
+1831 AYPVP

-1842 TPVSPAGQTNT
+1842 TRVSPAGQ
-1853 PQADTADATADSAE
+1853 ADTPEAGTADD
-1867 TTGTAEITGTGTAS
+1867 TAGPTGTGTAS
-1881 DDTPGWAVP
+1881 DDSPGWAVP

-1909 REWRRRSAD
+1909 RAWRRRSAD

-1952 GEDAARRAF
+1952 GEHAAQRVF
-1961 FAPDAVPADPAAELE
+1961 FAPDAIPADPAAELE

-2013 ARPAGRRGRYAPGSA
+2013 VRPAGRRGRYTAGSA
-2028 YRDVHD
+2028 YREVHD

-2062 AELLTLRDALVAWAI
+2062 AELLALRDALVAWAI
-2077 PADLQSLHE
+2077 PADLQSLPE

-2093 LGLGTDA
+2093 IGLGTDA

-2114 WVADSVRTS
+2114 WVADAVRTS
-2123 GAPRTAPGDPSAGRF
+2123 GRTAPGDPSAGRF
-2138 VPPHRALYAERMTF
+2138 VPPHRALYAERMRF
-2152 GRDITRGKLDLPDGL
+2152 GRDNTRSKLDLPEGL

-2172 AALAGTLPAD
+2172 AALNGTLPAD

-2214 VHLYSG
+2214 LHLYSG
-2220 PDYRLMKAFLNGER
+2220 ADYRLMKAFLNGER
-2234 FGAGLGRRL
+2234 FGAGMGRRL

-2251 VRRMAEV
+2251 ISKMAEV
-2258 GAADLVPM
+2258 GAWDLLPM
-2266 TLRKQPGFA
+2266 TFRQRDGFV
-2275 ALFDAMWDVDD
+2275 ALYDAMWDADD

-2293 VAGLRRRLDAMADA
+2293 VARLRRRLDAMADA

-2312 ALHVDMT
+2312 SLHVDMAV
-2319 IEALEI
+2319 EALEI

-2338 GMPGALGEPPADG
+2338 GLPGPLDAPSTDG

-2358 ITTPFFR
+2358 ITVPFFR
-2365 STALVRE
+2365 STALRQDS
-2372 EALGFM
+2372 ALGFM
-2378 HRSKGAPSDA
+2378 YRSKGTPGDS
-2388 HRGLVHVARSTAREV
+2388 HRGLVRVARSTAREV
-2403 NPFAAL
+2403 SPFVVS
-2409 PLETEALYPPGAS
+2409 PLETEVLYPPGAS

-2428 TIVPADARTT
+2428 TIVPAGVTT
-2438 PYESIDVREATP
+2438 TSYESIDAREATP
-2450 RQDASGAARRAPGLV
+2450 RQDASGAARWAPGLV
-2465 SPEGLFGIGP
+2465 SPDGLFGIGP
-2475 ATGAAEGGERPEP
+2475 RTTGVEGGERPEP
-2488 VLRPIHGKDGELIG
+2488 VLRPIHGEDGELIG

-2515 EGYGRLDRATGFV
+2515 DGYGRLDRATGFV

-2533 GEGRPVATE
+2533 DAGRPVATE

-2593 GFRSVTVLACGPGD
+2593 GFRSVTVLACGPGE
-2607 VAGSEAEARARA
+2607 VPGSEAEARARA
-2619 RRMANGAGLPVHL
+2619 RRLANGAGLPVHL
-2632 PVGRSAVSEVSPHLL
+2632 PVGRSAVSGASPHLL
-2647 EYADGRATGWVT
+2647 EDADGRATVWVT

-2671 ARASRAGTGRRTA
+2671 APGAGTGRRTA

-2692 FNVRGTVRD
+2692 FNVTGTMRD
-2701 ATPEQLEAIDAAEGA
+2701 ATPEQLENIDAAEGA

-2736 LYRERVWRQTAVD
+2736 LYRERAWRQAAVD

-2756 ALSYAPEPTEAVG
+2756 ALSYAPEPTEAVA
-2769 LVVRGVYEQLAE
+2769 LVARGVYEQLAG

-2794 PDAMPDDPAAALAEL
+2794 PDAMPEDPAAAWAEL
-2809 LDATPGPEALDGLMR
+2809 LDAPPGPEALDGLMR
-2824 ALLRAAYAGPG
+2824 ALVRAAYAGPG
-2835 LPPRAEEALSGDE
+2835 LPRRIEEALSGDE

-2891 LPQFRA
+2891 LPLFRA
-2897 ALVTWLVP
+2897 ALVTWLIP
-2905 YDLQSLHEILR
+2905 YDLQSLSEILR

-2938 MHAWAVRHFIESG
+2938 LHAWTVRHFLESG
-2951 LISPET
+2951 LISPEI

-2979 PFELTGTMDVPDAL
+2979 PFELTGTMAVPDAL
-2993 VTMADAVLN
+2993 VKMADAVLS
-3002 GELPPASSR
+3002 GEVPSGSSR

-3019 MEKYGDRGADAL
+3019 MEQYGDRGADAL

-3085 EELEMPP
+3085 EELERPP
-3092 LTLVSQPEFM
+3092 LTLVSQPEFT

-3142 IDMAIEALEILPPVG
+3142 IDMAIEALEILPSVG
-3157 RTAWWGER
+3157 RTVWWGER
-3165 GAPGPLDAPAVNGPM
+3165 GAPGPLDAPAENGPV

-3195 LKVEEATEFALG
+3195 LRIEEATDFALG
-3207 DKAVPA
+3207 DRAVPA
-3213 RTHRKLVEVRNSTA
+3213 RTHRRLIEVRNSTA

-3259 THRRPPML
+3259 TRLRPPML

-3272 EATPLPDDVPAT
+3272 EATPLPDGLPTA
-3284 SEADP
+3284 SQADP

-3294 AAFEDSVDD
+3294 AAFEDSVDA
-3303 LFDLGPSDS
+3303 LFDLGRSDS
-3312 DLSDAGASDSD
+3312 DLSDAEASDSD
-3323 AYSDADSDAPSD
+3323 GYSD

-3342 DDRIDAPAPAYP
+3342 DDRFDAPAPAYP

-3399 REPFYGHLPKATHY
+3399 REPFYGHLPQATHY

-3420 AGERVAVRRP
+3420 AGEHVAVRRP
-3430 LPATGDSGTFF
+3430 LPATGESGTFF
-3441 WTSHGAEGGYAVAG
+3441 WTSHGREGGYAVAG
-3455 QNDMPVGADS
+3455 RNDMPIGADS
-3465 EMVGRVLGQDLAAAG
+3465 EMVGHVLGQDLPAAG

-3490 TETRPATGPRAAT
+3490 TGSRPATGPRAAT
-3503 EAGTAPQGQGDS
+3503 GAATAPQGQDDS

-3556 IHLLESADGGP
+3556 IHLLESADGGA
-3567 TGWLRVPPRFRAGAD
+3567 TGWLHVRPRFRAGAD
-3582 RSLAEP
+3582 PSLAEP

-3611 WRVAGSPDAVR
+3611 WRVAGSPEAVR
-3622 FAPLYQ
+3622 FAPLYR

-3648 ADPEAVQGVV
+3648 ADPEAVQGVT

-3670 RHGASAADGAFFQG
+3670 RHGASAADAAFFQG

-3702 SGPSALDLMQAFARA
+3702 SGPSAPALMRAFAHA

-3743 QGPREGAYRT
+3743 PGPRQGAYRT
-3753 AHDPRGFRYVGGTVG
+3753 AHDLRGFRHVGGTVG

-3773 LQAYGAIGASGPELM
+3773 LQAYGAIGASRSELT

-3816 GLGTEAERVA
+3816 GLGTEAERA
-3826 VARDGA
+3826 ALARDGA

-3845 PSLPHHRAYDNGT
+3845 PSLPHHHVYDKR
-3858 TRFVSK
+3858 TRFVSR
-3864 YDVAVPQDIVKAL
+3864 YDLAVPQDIGAAL
-3877 TAALTGA
+3877 RAALTGA
-3884 SLDDESLQER
+3884 TPDDESHQER
-3894 VEAVVTWLRRFGDRG
+3894 VEVATAWLRRFGDG
-3909 LAALRALTPGHL
+3909 GVAALRALSPGHL
-3921 TALFLYTGDD
+3921 TALFLYSGED

-3943 FGEAVGRWMIRQQV
+3943 FGEAVGRWMVRQQV

-3976 ISDHDLLDAI
+3976 ISDEDLLDAVD
-3986 EALRNLGPE
+3986 ALRNLGPE

-4005 RRVYRVADGVYDDL
+4005 RQVYRVADRVYDGL
-4019 AAHVDMAA
+4019 AAHVGMAA

-4063 TLYMPRFRSTTEESA
+4063 TLYMPRFRSTTEDPA

-4083 TRGDAKQIGDA
+4083 TRGDAREIGDA
-4094 QDRHPMRGYV
+4094 QDRHPMRGFV
-4104 ENSTARVVTPF
+4104 DHSTARVVTPF

-4126 APGMALNVVVREIET
+4126 APGMALNVVLREIET
-4141 EPSTGRPFA
+4141 EPNTGRLFA

-4160 PHPAYHNAE
+4160 PHPAYRNAE
-4169 GEPQPRI
+4169 GEPRPRI
-4176 VELTDDND
+4176 VELTDDD
-4184 DANADANADANDD
+4184 DAGAHDDADTGPAPAN
-4197 VDTDPT
+4197 
-4203 PADDENTVVAPEVP
+4203 DENTAVAPEVP

-4224 RTGPHAAELDGTV
+4224 RTGPYAAELDGTV

-4258 RYVAADALE
+4258 RYVAADALGQ
-4267 EAGIETADDFRGW
+4267 AGIETAEDFRGW

-4293 PVEPLDGS
+4293 PVEPLDTS
-4301 RNIPLRL
+4301 RDIPLRL
-4308 LDKVGVRLGT
+4308 LDRIGVRLGT

-4329 RFPASRVSLS
+4329 RFPASRVPLS

-4346 LIADSSYGAEGAD
+4346 LLADSSYGTEGGTV
-4359 LPMGPLVAAVVR
+4359 PMAPLVAAVVR

-4376 VAVADPDGEV
+4376 VAVADPAGEV
-4386 TFHGDR
+4386 TFHGER
-4392 PESTPPALLVRDG
+4392 SRSAPTALLVQDG

-4410 GLPDGPGDTTAESEA
+4410 GLPDGPGDTTAASEE
-4425 RLRRVADALSSAPV
+4425 RLRRVADALSLAPV

-4445 TARQAPEWVRAR
+4445 TAGQAPGWVRAR

-4490 ELWERAVRAGRWSEL
+4490 ELWERAVRAGRWPEL

-4518 DWDRLLAV
+4518 GRDRLLAV

-4536 AMLWIG
+4536 GMLWIG
-4542 AQSPD
+4542 GQSPD
-4547 RRGGL
+4547 GRGGL

-4563 PEVITAEYVESRPQ
+4563 PEVITAEYVASRPR
-4577 ARQMTAYEELTGRPD
+4577 AREMAAYEELTGRPD

-4598 ARMAEAEHTL
+4598 ARMAEAERAL
-4608 RTAVRPEDLS
+4608 RTPVRPEDLS

-4625 RALMPDDGVPWIAG
+4625 RALMPDDGVAWIPG
-4639 TNRFDIA
+4639 TNRFAIA

-4656 LNGGL
+4656 RNGGL

-4669 AHRLMSQAAKM
+4669 SHRLMSQAAKM

-4695 TLMAEMLQARHHSL
+4695 ALMAEMLQARHHSL
-4709 DEIMRGSQMVFDRLR
+4709 DEIMRGSQLVLDRLR

-4735 YVNNWGRYWSIAPLT
+4735 YVGNWGRYRNIAPLT
-4750 EVELRE
+4750 EAELRE

-4762 KFPDEHASE
+4762 KFPDEHAAD
-4771 TTGWPAGGERD
+4771 TADWPAGAERD

-4789 PAVAEWSADHRDVLE
+4789 PAVAEWSAEHRDVLE
-4804 DVLDV
+4804 DVLDA
-4809 LTALGPLDPPGPLG
+4809 LRALGPLDTPGL
-4823 PLDSPGP
+4823 
-4830 DGLPGSDDGVLTA
+4830 DGLPASDDGVLTA

-4858 LDPSGPLVD
+4858 LEPSGSLAD